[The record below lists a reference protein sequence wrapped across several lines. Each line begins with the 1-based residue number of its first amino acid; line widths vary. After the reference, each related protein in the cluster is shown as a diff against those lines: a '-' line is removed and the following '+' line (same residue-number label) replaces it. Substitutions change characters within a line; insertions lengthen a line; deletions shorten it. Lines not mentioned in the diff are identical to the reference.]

1 MVEHETDG
9 IVLVLGLCDV
19 VIGGPERK
27 PDGRSFFGISGLPVP
42 RHCRQVP
49 YRPVQ
54 ATRQRGY
61 GVQYLKTTQRPT
73 TSVITPAPLVLKVTS
88 ASTTTKHPPEK
99 SRTAGGDIIGI
110 IIFIVIIIVALVFG
124 IACYITRRRGR
135 VSGRYS
141 VDFTARP
148 DEANIP
154 LSTIE
159 PDLPGDTVPQ
169 NAEADK
175 SVVDP
180 SAESAAPAPSPDN
193 SEDKPK
199 EDVVEQS
206 PPAPV
211 QPSTEE
217 KTDDEGAVSNKTSV
231 ESLKEANG
239 NNSNNADLSLK
250 RDLESGYI
258 FLDVPLDSQV

>member
-1 MVEHETDG
+1 MASPVSPAPP
-9 IVLVLGLCDV
+9 V
-19 VIGGPERK
+19 VSSPITTPLSYPSTTKQKGGNTSQ
-27 PDGRSFFGISGLPVP
+27 RSVTPV
-42 RHCRQVP
+42 
-49 YRPVQ
+49 
-54 ATRQRGY
+54 T
-61 GVQYLKTTQRPT
+61 
-73 TSVITPAPLVLKVTS
+73 TPAPISPTKRVTS
-88 ASTTTKHPPEK
+88 AGTTTKDTTRK
-99 SRTAGGDIIGI
+99 SSTAGGDIIGI
-110 IIFIVIIIVALVFG
+110 IIFIVIIILVLVFG
-124 IACYITRRRGR
+124 ISCYITRRRGR
-135 VSGRYS
+135 RYS

-154 LSTIE
+154 LSTID

-169 NAEADK
+169 NGLQTFESVEPTTKEPQEPEAKPEVQEEQTTEADK
-175 SVVDP
+175 PVVDP
-180 SAESAAPAPSPDN
+180 SAESAAPAPSPDS

-258 FLDVPLDSQV
+258 FLDIPLDSQV